1 MDITYL
7 LGILFMMFTQTKPGV
22 SQVQLNTNRAI
33 TAVLGNNSYQL
44 TCTHNGLTTSQINGL
59 SLNLHKDGLR
69 IMVLSPLYTGENATI
84 YSPFPGRISVNR
96 FTADNPTTTVTFQ
109 SIECGDAGTYSWE
122 GFYFDTEN
130 GQTAV
135 TQPQDIIVKDKPVI
149 RSIIGYPDKQ
159 LYIEGLEQLTLTCNA
174 EGNPPPSYYWM
185 FDNSTIAGCRS
196 LVLDNLT
203 AVQGGA
209 YICIA
214 YNSLKGVIQNVN
226 ASTYIVIQK
235 TTSTSFDTTMSDST
249 TSHNEEEGTTSDTE
263 PGFTTSTCFDTTMS
277 DSTTLHNVE
286 EGTTSDTQPGFSVG
300 MIVGVIVGAFAVGA
314 VVPEK
319 PTYSNTELNT
329 RSEDSTA
336 IAEINKYDHVNSD
349 RNEPQYQSLQDS
361 ITMTTDVLTDDSS
374 CETGYSELEVAS
386 A

>member
-1 MDITYL
+1 MDKMVVRCTVQQDMRTPDGEGYI
-7 LGILFMMFTQTKPGV
+7 QTD
-22 SQVQLNTNRAI
+22 SA
-33 TAVLGNNSYQL
+33 
-44 TCTHNGLTTSQINGL
+44 
-59 SLNLHKDGLR
+59 
-69 IMVLSPLYTGENATI
+69 
-84 YSPFPGRISVNR
+84 ISVM
-96 FTADNPTTTVTFQ
+96 
-109 SIECGDAGTYSWE
+109 Y
-122 GFYFDTEN
+122 
-130 GQTAV
+130 
-135 TQPQDIIVKDKPVI
+135 KPVI

-314 VVPEK
+314 VGISLMLVRRCYRRRKVPEK

-349 RNEPQYQSLQDS
+349 RNEPQYQSLHQNPQFVNQNRATESDYTALDVGSHEDS
-361 ITMTTDVLTDDSS
+361 ITMTTDVLTDDRVQVELPTTSDSYTQDPVSEEALHHYQSLQRDSSS